1 MLRIESRRDQRRP
14 DRPGSNAIDTDSS
27 LGQGNRQRA
36 GKSNDSPLRSRI
48 INQMAATTVS
58 GNRGRVNDH
67 SAVPKMR
74 NSCLGENE
82 INKEVGLKCL
92 QHLIQGDILEGGL
105 HMLLACIIDQYIQ
118 AP

>member
-14 DRPGSNAIDTDSS
+14 DRPGRNAIDTDSS

-67 SAVPKMR
+67 SAVPKVR
-74 NSCLGENE
+74 SSWLGEQE
-82 INKEVGLKCL
+82 LTQDVGLTWR
-92 QHLIQGDILEGGL
+92 QHP
-105 HMLLACIIDQYIQ
+105 IQ
-118 AP
+118 AE